1 MALSL
6 AGGKTATEVHEED
19 EEEGEK
25 KGRGQDGVEGVGR
38 RGAEE

>member
-1 MALSL
+1 M
-6 AGGKTATEVHEED
+6 GKDEED